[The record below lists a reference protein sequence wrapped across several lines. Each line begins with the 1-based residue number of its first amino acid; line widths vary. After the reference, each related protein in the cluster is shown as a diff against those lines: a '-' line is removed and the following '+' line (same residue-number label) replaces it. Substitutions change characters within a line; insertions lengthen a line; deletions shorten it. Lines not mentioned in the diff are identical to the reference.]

1 VTLIIAL
8 NLNESLYGVNRVDNY
23 AHAGGLV
30 TGFIAGI
37 AICEWLDQE
46 AKNKQR
52 APDRFRNMRGYENR
66 VGCSNLFCYWCGT
79 LTLTAWLV
87 TLIMVFFTYTVVDD
101 EDYYDNIEVNYT
113 PPPNNDTMK

>member
-8 NLNESLYGVNRVDNY
+8 NLNESLYGVNIVDNY